1 MSRQQDPLKNLKK
14 VARYPEQHLSD
25 AKEERKRSLKQFV
38 CSGDARLVNL
48 VKRSLTAHSTFSQF
62 PGITVDAGLDFG
74 VIVSEDVKTP
84 ISTDRLGMI
93 QQVHLSSSTILY
105 SDSVDVTVECPGEMW
120 CIGGASI
127 PEVRCRLLYVDPS
140 NLFLLE
146 ESQPYYLAKNETY
159 SIRVYLNAENGQ
171 DKEYGLIKQR
181 SVLMFAFPLEGAKG
195 NSRGKKMCSLIDDYN
210 ICYEDVSIGDCPFR
224 IFCLGFNV
232 VAMIVKR
239 DEYSL
244 YKKPLNIKAKPFY
257 SKQIR
262 EIFNTEPEHLFCNFE
277 ATILEAL
284 LVDQALLFS
293 PACQS
298 LEVDSQ
304 RYTIEPRCL
313 EENRIHE
320 TLLQCKTLVD
330 TYTVLLQSEALQQI
344 LDIKDLDLHFVRPR
358 VVFLQEWT
366 HSRYRVI
373 GMEDVSIYRGFLPLD
388 RLKLA
393 RDNALLVIKVPG
405 IVEGQP
411 SIHLGCIIHL
421 RSISNPSEEYACI
434 CCSIERDNVFL
445 LPPLGF
451 WHIASVGQTLHRLN
465 RSPNKPKMHENGY
478 LNAVS
483 VRFGHSTLQIQ
494 KMLAGL
500 QDSDVLGLI
509 PRFATALTVKRR
521 IPDTER
527 LHNLASEIEIET
539 CLNREQALA
548 VSSLILGGGRSP
560 PFAMMGPPGTGKTL
574 TLTCCVIE
582 IIKRHPQATI
592 LCCAPQNFSADV
604 LCSELLRMG
613 LPKSKILRLNDPRRP
628 IYEAKSDVLDCCIID
643 ESCGIFQVPSKETMS
658 RFQIIISSCVASEY
672 VAGKSVTHV
681 LIDEAA
687 QALLPE
693 ALVPLRALKQS
704 ADPQNEAWGA
714 FLCGDPRQLG
724 PIIRS
729 KAGSKQLG
737 VSLLELLWGDDPNG
751 LYNSIML
758 TSNYRSSNDL
768 LKIPSKLF
776 YQNKLFYA
784 GDSNST
790 LPPEFDWADK
800 DNVAP
805 LLLPLV
811 FFGVNGEHQR
821 QGESSS
827 FINKFEAVK
836 LAQLIQSIIKS
847 DSSITEDDM
856 GVIALYRKQV
866 HVIRALLREQ
876 RLHRISVGTVDDF
889 QGQERKCVFI
899 STVVSDLNDLPP
911 GSHARSFF
919 QNINRFNVAITRSK
933 ALLVVV
939 GHPLVIS
946 SDPTWKIF
954 LREALIRGSTF
965 GSGSNILSSERTLGS
980 EEEQDDDQSLLCE
993 FACLAILG
1001 PASQPHDID
1010 PFDEDSPWRVAL

>member
-1 MSRQQDPLKNLKK
+1 MSRQQDPLRNLKK
-14 VARYPEQHLSD
+14 VERCDRRLSNG
-25 AKEERKRSLKQFV
+25 KEERKRFLKEFV

-48 VKRSLTAHSTFSQF
+48 VKRSLKARSTFSHF
-62 PGITVDAGLDFG
+62 PGISVSAGLDFG
-74 VIVSEDVKTP
+74 VIVSESVKTM
-84 ISTDRLGMI
+84 IATDLLGMV
-93 QQVHLSSSTILY
+93 QQVHLSSSTILH
-105 SDSVDVTVECPGEMW
+105 SDSVHVTVEIPGEMW
-120 CIGGASI
+120 LLGGVAV
-127 PEVRCRLLYVDPS
+127 PEVPSRILHVDPS

-146 ESQPYYLAKNETY
+146 QSQPYNFSKNETY
-159 SIRVYLNAENGQ
+159 SIRIYLNTDNGQ
-171 DKEYGLIKQR
+171 ESGLIKQR

-195 NSRGKKMCSLIDDYN
+195 NSRGKRMRSLIDDYD
-210 ICYEDVSIGDCPFR
+210 ICYDDISIGDCPFR
-224 IFCLGFNV
+224 VFCLGFNV
-232 VAMIVKR
+232 LAMIVKR

-262 EIFNTEPEHLFCNFE
+262 EIFDAVPEYFFCNFE
-277 ATILEAL
+277 QGILEAL
-284 LVDQALLFS
+284 LVDQAVLS
-293 PACQS
+293 NPACRS
-298 LEVDSQ
+298 LAVDSQ

-313 EENRIHE
+313 EEDRIHE
-320 TLLQCKTLVD
+320 TLLQCKSLVD
-330 TYTVLLQSEALQQI
+330 TYTVLLQSEAMQQI
-344 LDIKDLDLHFVRPR
+344 LDIKDLDVHFVRPR
-358 VVFLQEWT
+358 VVFLEEWT
-366 HSRYRVI
+366 HGRYRVA

-388 RLKLA
+388 RLKLGQ
-393 RDNALLVIKVPG
+393 DNALLVIKVPG

-421 RSISNPSEEYACI
+421 RSISSPSEEYTCV

-451 WHIASVGQTLHRLN
+451 WHNASVGRRLYDLY
-465 RSPNKPKMHENGY
+465 RSAGQPKMHEDRHA
-478 LNAVS
+478 NAVS

-494 KMLAGL
+494 NMLSAL
-500 QDSDVLGLI
+500 RDSDVLRLI
-509 PRFATALTVKRR
+509 PRFATAVTAKRH
-521 IPDTER
+521 IPDRER
-527 LHNLASEIEIET
+527 LHNLANEIET
-539 CLNREQALA
+539 ESCLNREQALA
-548 VSSLILGGGRSP
+548 VSSFILGGGRSP

-582 IIKRHPQATI
+582 IVKRHPLATI

-604 LCSELLRMG
+604 ICSELLRMG
-613 LPKSKILRLNDPRRP
+613 LSKLKILRLNDPRRP
-628 IYEAKSDVLDCCIID
+628 IYEAKSDVLDCCMID
-643 ESCGIFQVPSKETMS
+643 ESCGIFQVPSKEAMGH
-658 RFQIIISSCVASEY
+658 FQIIISSCVASEF
-672 VAGKSVTHV
+672 VAEKSVTHV

-687 QALLPE
+687 QAFLPE
-693 ALVPLRALKQS
+693 ALIPLRALRQS
-704 ADPQNEAWGA
+704 DDPSNEAWGA

-724 PIIRS
+724 PIVRS
-729 KAGSKQLG
+729 KFGSKQLG
-737 VSLLELLWGDDPNG
+737 VSLLELLGGDDPHG

-758 TSNYRSSNDL
+758 TRNYRSSDDL

-784 GDSNST
+784 GDSDST
-790 LPPEFDWADK
+790 LPPEFDWAGE
-800 DNVAP
+800 DNIAP

-811 FFGVNGEHQR
+811 FYGVNGEHQS

-827 FINKFEAVK
+827 FINKLEAVK
-836 LAQLIQSIIKS
+836 LVHLIRSIINS
-847 DSSITEDDM
+847 DDSITEDDI
-856 GVIALYRKQV
+856 GVIALYRRQV
-866 HVIRALLREQ
+866 HVVRALLREQ

-911 GSHARSFF
+911 NSYARAFF

-954 LREALIRGSTF
+954 LREALLRGSTF
-965 GSGSNILSSERTLGS
+965 GAGSSVLSSDGIFGS
-980 EEEQDDDQSLLCE
+980 EEDDQDVDRSLLCE
-993 FACLAILG
+993 FARLAILG
-1001 PASQPHDID
+1001 PATQPHDID